1 MRILSI
7 DPGSR
12 RIGLA
17 ISDPTGTIANP
28 LMVLMHESREVDAD
42 LIAREVL
49 KNEVDLVIV
58 GQSIDDNGEPTF
70 EGRRAARLARAL
82 SRKVTIPV
90 EFWNESF
97 STQEAKKARVMMGGS
112 RRKRSGHLD
121 DLAATVILQ
130 SYLDSLSMAKDR
142 SG

>member
-1 MRILSI
+1 V
-7 DPGSR
+7 
-12 RIGLA
+12 A

-28 LMVLMHESREVDAD
+28 LLVLTHRSREVDTD
-42 LIAREVL
+42 FIAREVV
-49 KNEVDLVIV
+49 KNDVDLIVV
-58 GQSIDDNGEPTF
+58 GQSLDDNGEPTF
-70 EGRRAARLARAL
+70 EGRRAARLAQAL

-97 STQEAKKARVMMGGS
+97 STQDAKKARVMMGGS
-112 RRKRSGHLD
+112 KKKRSGHLD

-130 SYLDSLSMAKDR
+130 SWLDAHSITKDR